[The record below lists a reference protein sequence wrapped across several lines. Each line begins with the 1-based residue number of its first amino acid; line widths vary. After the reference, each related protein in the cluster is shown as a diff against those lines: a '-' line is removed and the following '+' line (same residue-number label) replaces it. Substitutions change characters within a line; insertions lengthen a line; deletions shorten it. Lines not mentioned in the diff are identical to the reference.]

1 VSEFELRKPLEGLTR
16 FTRQFFDASEKFTY
30 IGSGELGGKGRGLA
44 FIKNVLDSKF
54 DHEAIS
60 DIEVAVPTLTVVAS
74 DVFDA
79 FMKRNNL
86 YDVALSN
93 ARDDQIALAFQQAE
107 LPAELVG
114 DFRALIAS
122 VQTPLAI
129 RSSSLLEDSLR
140 EPFAGVYAT
149 KMVPNNQHDID
160 TRFRILVE
168 AIKFVYASTF
178 FQSAKRYFKAAR
190 EEIRDEKMCVVIQ
203 EVVGSRFDDRFYP
216 HVSGVARSY
225 NFYPA
230 GHAVPEDGVVN
241 LALGLGKTIVEGGR
255 SWIYSPPYPETYP
268 PHDSVS
274 ELLKQTQTTFW
285 AVNMGKPPAHDPI
298 KETEY
303 MVKGDLQDAERDGT
317 LKYVASTYNPERDR
331 VIVGVGT
338 KGPRVLTIA
347 PALAVHEIPINEV
360 VKTLLTLC
368 EEAVGGEV
376 EIEFAAVLDRKKEKP
391 ARFGLL
397 QVRPMFVSEG
407 KIEVAAEELQK
418 DGILVASE
426 QVMGNGVVESITDV
440 VYIKPETFD
449 AKNTRMIAQQLSLI
463 NKELVAADRQY
474 LLITFGRLGTQDP
487 WLGVPLDWAQI
498 AGAKIVVEAT
508 LPNMDVDL
516 SQGAHFFHNVI
527 SFDVFYFCIHHS
539 GKYPI
544 NWEWFGK
551 QPIVAETEFVRHI
564 RLPSPLKVRVD
575 GRNRRGVI
583 LP

>member
-1 VSEFELRKPLEGLTR
+1 MSDSGQRKYPEGLTR

-44 FIKNVLDSKF
+44 FIKEVLDSKF
-54 DHEAIS
+54 DHNAVS
-60 DIEVAVPTLTVVAS
+60 GAEVVVPTLTIVAS

-79 FMKRNNL
+79 FMERNNL
-86 YDVALSN
+86 YDIALSD
-93 ARDDQIALAFQQAE
+93 ARDDQIALAFQQAH

-114 DFRALIAS
+114 DFRGLIAS
-122 VQTPLAI
+122 VQSPLAI

-160 TRFRILVE
+160 TRFRVLVE

-178 FQSAKRYFKAAR
+178 FQSAKSYFKAAK

-203 EVVGSRFDDRFYP
+203 EVVGSRFGDRFYP
-216 HVSGVARSY
+216 QVSGVARSY
-225 NFYPA
+225 NFYPS
-230 GHAVPEDGVVN
+230 GHAVPEEGVVN
-241 LALGLGKTIVEGGR
+241 LALGLGKTIVDGGK

-268 PHDSVS
+268 PHDSVG

-303 MVKGDLQDAERDGT
+303 MVKGDLQDAEQDGT
-317 LKYVASTYNPERDR
+317 LKYIASTYSPERDR

-338 KGPRVLTIA
+338 KGPRILTIA
-347 PALAVHEIPINEV
+347 PALAAHEIPINDV
-360 VKTLLTLC
+360 VKTMLTLC
-368 EEAVGGEV
+368 EEAVGSEV
-376 EIEFAAVLDRKKEKP
+376 EIEFAVVLDRKNEKP

-397 QVRPMFVSEG
+397 QVRPMFVSES
-407 KIEVAAEELQK
+407 KVEVAAEELEQ
-418 DGILVASE
+418 DGILIASE
-426 QVMGNGVVESITDV
+426 QVMGNGIENSISDV

-449 AKNTRMIAQQLSLI
+449 AKDTRKIAQELSQI

-487 WLGVPLDWAQI
+487 WLGIPLDWAQV
-498 AGAKIVVEAT
+498 AGAKVVVEAT

-544 NWEWFGK
+544 NWEWFGS
-551 QPIVAETEFVRHI
+551 QPVVAETDFVRHI